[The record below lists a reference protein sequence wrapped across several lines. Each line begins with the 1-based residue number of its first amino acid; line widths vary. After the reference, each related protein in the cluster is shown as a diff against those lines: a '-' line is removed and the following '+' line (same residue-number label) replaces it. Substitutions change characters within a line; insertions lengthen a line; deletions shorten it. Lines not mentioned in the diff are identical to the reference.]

1 MRVGR
6 SELEL
11 AAMAGALGAAACSHT
26 VVMVAVK

>member
-11 AAMAGALGAAACSHT
+11 VAMAGTLGAAACSH
-26 VVMVAVK
+26 VVAVVAVK